1 MRLPLVSRLIVPA
14 LAAWPASLLMA
25 LLALPAWAADSP
37 TLQRIRDT
45 GVIVIG
51 YRSTSLPFSYL
62 DAKLKPIGYS
72 MDLCERIVE
81 AVAKRMEL
89 PDLEVKLI
97 PVSSATRLPMM
108 ANGTLDLECG
118 VTTNTV
124 ERRKAQA
131 FSLTTFVAESKLL
144 SKKGS
149 GVQTVDDLRGKPVS
163 STIGT
168 TSIQFLNKLNQQRGL
183 DIRILVGQ
191 DDQEAFRAVQTDRA
205 VAFAMDDVLLRSLV
219 AQVSNPQDYQIADT
233 PLSVEPY
240 GIGLNRDDPEFKQWV
255 DEVLRGLFKSGEIA
269 TIYRKWFQS
278 PIPPRGLNLQLPMS
292 EAFKQLMRAPTDSPD
307 PAHYR

>member
-1 MRLPLVSRLIVPA
+1 MLGLLLLLVIWMA
-14 LAAWPASLLMA
+14 A
-25 LLALPAWAADSP
+25 LLGSSPSRAADSP

-45 GVIVIG
+45 GVIVLG
-51 YRSTSLPFSYL
+51 YRSTSVPFSYL
-62 DAKLKPIGYS
+62 DAKLKPVGYS

-81 AVAKRMEL
+81 AVARRLDM

-97 PVSSATRLPMM
+97 AVSSATRLPMM

-118 VTTNTV
+118 VTTHTA

-131 FSLTTFVAESKLL
+131 FSLTTFVAESKIL
-144 SKKGS
+144 SKRS
-149 GVQTVDDLRGKPVS
+149 SPVLSLDDLRGKAVA

-168 TSIQFLNKLNQQRGL
+168 TSIQLLHKQNQQRGL
-183 DIRILVGQ
+183 DMKILVGQ
-191 DDQEAFRAVQTDRA
+191 DDQEAFRALQTERA
-205 VAFAMDDVLLRSLV
+205 AAFVMDDVLLRSLI
-219 AQVSNPQDYQIADT
+219 AQVPNAQDYLIADT
-233 PLSVEPY
+233 PLTVEPY

-255 DEVLRGLFKSGEIA
+255 DEVLRGLFKSGEIVA
-269 TIYRKWFQS
+269 IYRKWFQS

-292 EAFKQLMRAPTDSPD
+292 EAFKQLIRNPSDSAD